1 MRKKRSKESP
11 EEIGELLT
19 AESDIAH
26 YYKKQM
32 DRLSA
37 LLTINYEIATTFDI
51 RTIIEVIKKWVERLG
66 LGKYVD
72 LGMLDKKRGMIV
84 PMVDLEESEVSEV
97 FTKLKLKANN
107 GVVGQAI
114 TKEKPILVRDVSK
127 NPHYITGPGREKVK
141 TQFAIP
147 LKDKGE
153 VIGVLNFEHTK
164 LDAYKQEDIAFL
176 QSMATYV
183 AIAVKNAQ
191 LFWEVKKEQDKFSAI
206 LRAIPDPVVVLSPDT
221 TILTFN
227 QKAGEILGLE
237 PSSIGTPFP
246 CPLERAECEK
256 LERIISRLGMG
267 EEGTYH
273 MEMNIKDKVFDVHF
287 SGVRSRGETFGV
299 VMLFLD
305 ITKRRELDQARADFT
320 AMLVHDLRAPLTS
333 ITGALDLSSEV
344 EIKDPQLSLLLKN
357 AREDAWRMLNMIN
370 ELLEVSRLEAGK
382 VELRKET
389 VEISELIKV
398 ASRSMAGFAME
409 KGVELNYHLKEKP
422 LYTIADRER
431 IIRVLVNLI
440 ENGIKYTEKGGE
452 VRVDYTEKG
461 DFVEVGVRD
470 TGVGIPKEELNKIFE
485 RYRTLSRGKGFG
497 LGLAIS
503 KLIVEAHG
511 GEIGAESEP
520 GKGSFFYFTLPIAKG

>member
-1 MRKKRSKESP
+1 MPKRRNKETP
-11 EEIGELLT
+11 EEVTELLT
-19 AESDIAH
+19 AESDIAR

-72 LGMLDKKRGMIV
+72 LGILDKKRGMIT

-97 FTKLKLKANN
+97 FAKLKLKANN

-127 NPHYITGPGREKVK
+127 NPHYITGPGRGKVK

-147 LKDKGE
+147 LKDRGE
-153 VIGVLNFEHTK
+153 VIGILNFEHIK

-191 LFWEVKKEQDKFSAI
+191 LFQEVKKEQNKFSAI
-206 LRAIPDPVVVLSPDT
+206 VKAIPDPVVVLSPDA
-221 TILTFN
+221 TIFTFN
-227 QKAGEILGLE
+227 QKAGEILELN
-237 PSSIGTPFP
+237 PSSIGAPFL
-246 CPLERAECEK
+246 CPLEREECEK
-256 LERIISRLGMG
+256 LERIISRLGGG
-267 EEGTYH
+267 EEGVYH
-273 MEMNIKDKVFDVHF
+273 MEMNIKDRVFDVHF
-287 SGVRSRGETFGV
+287 SGVRGGRETLGV

-305 ITKRRELDQARADFT
+305 ITKERELDQAKADFT

-344 EIKDPQLSLLLKN
+344 EIPDPQLSLLLKN
-357 AREDAWRMLNMIN
+357 AKEDAWRMLNMIN

-382 VELRKET
+382 VELKKEE
-389 VEISELIKV
+389 VEISELIRV
-398 ASRSMAGFAME
+398 ACRSMAGFTKE
-409 KGVELNYHLKEKP
+409 KGVDLNYYFKEKP
-422 LYTIADRER
+422 LYTIVDRER

-452 VRVDYTEKG
+452 VKVDYIKEG
-461 DFVEVGVRD
+461 NFVKVMVRD

-485 RYRTLSRGKGFG
+485 KYRTLSKGRGFG

-503 KLIVEAHG
+503 KLIVEAHN
-511 GEIGAESEP
+511 GEIGAESEV
-520 GKGSFFYFTLPIAKG
+520 GKGSLFYFTLPLAKG